1 MGTEA
6 APVVVEPSKPPTA
19 EELQQRAD
27 ETYASM
33 GWGKAPKV
41 EEGTPPPVV
50 EPEPVVVAAPAPEP
64 VVVAEPAKPVVP
76 QASPDMATI
85 VKAAASEG
93 VRIAMTELPATA
105 RVATAPASQKPPIEL
120 TSDDQKDYDVIK
132 FLERT
137 DAKYK
142 GKSAAYIEYVKAN
155 YAYQDDWG
163 NKNSGR
169 EFNPN
174 DPEHSDWY
182 DKHQSPVT
190 VDEIDDGREKMVEER
205 IYNNRVKPE
214 LDRMNS
220 ERAIQQAMP
229 TVIGNVHRKILMMV
243 ESVNPEIAKILMDAS
258 GNPSF
263 TKEAL
268 AKADDFDPITF
279 VELNRKVKQELE
291 PLLVELEKSAVQG
304 ATYRLDPTRNPI
316 HAAIGHHVARVEAEM
331 SSKPASERIR
341 NGRSFLSIAD
351 YQRMSTNILNSDTT
365 DDQKNQQLNDLD
377 ARYYCLD
384 VDEIED
390 ALVIHCAAEVKKAVD
405 FLDGTAK
412 RKYKP
417 STAVGQPAVVTPAVP
432 SVGVAPSTPSTKP
445 KAPSSA
451 GGNDVVQ
458 TSHLGNQAPKSFA
471 DQMAETHYRK

>member
-6 APVVVEPSKPPTA
+6 APAVVEPSKPPTA
-19 EELQQRAD
+19 EELQKRAD

-50 EPEPVVVAAPAPEP
+50 EPEPVVVVAPAPEP
-64 VVVAEPAKPVVP
+64 VVVEEPAKPVVP
-76 QASPDMATI
+76 PASPDMATI

-105 RVATAPASQKPPIEL
+105 REATAPTSQKPPIEL

-137 DAKYK
+137 DAKFK

-163 NKNSGR
+163 NKNAGR

-174 DPEHSDWY
+174 DPEHADWY

-190 VDEIDDGREKMVEER
+190 VDDIDAGREKMVEER

-243 ESVNPEIAKILMDAS
+243 EAVNPEIAKMLMDS
-258 GNPSF
+258 NGNPSF

-279 VELNRKVKQELE
+279 VELNRAVKHQLE

-331 SSKPASERIR
+331 SAKPASERIR
-341 NGRSFLSIAD
+341 NGRSFLSISD
-351 YQRMSTNILNSDTT
+351 YQRMSANILNSDAT
-365 DDQKNQQLNDLD
+365 DDDKNQKINDLD

-390 ALVIHCAAEVKKAVD
+390 ALVAHCAAEVKKTVE
-405 FLDGTAK
+405 FIDGTAK

-417 STAVGQPAVVTPAVP
+417 STPSGQPAVVATAAPAVVVTP
-432 SVGVAPSTPSTKP
+432 PTPSTKP

-458 TSHLGNQAPKSFA
+458 TSHLGNSSPKSFV
-471 DQMAETHYRK
+471 DQMAETHDRK